1 MWPASESI
9 IRRRLPR
16 VIFSDRKVKFLQR
29 PTHKYT
35 TINRGIFMNEPDKI
49 SREKAYTGRAID
61 IAIRIGVI
69 ALLIALCFNI
79 LRPFISPVMWGIILA
94 ITLHPACRRLSG
106 ILGGRVKLAS
116 VIIAA
121 VMLLGI
127 ILPSIQM
134 VDSLVG
140 VTKYINERIQRGEI
154 KVPPPPDNIDTWPL
168 IGKSLKNDWLE
179 ASDDLEATLIRFQPQ
194 LKAMG
199 LWLLKSSM
207 GTALGLLQFALSIV
221 IAGIFMVNAR
231 GSGKMARDL
240 FVRLAGERGAN
251 FADIANKTVHNVV
264 KGILGVAIIQSLL
277 AGTGF
282 FVGGVPAAGL
292 WAFLCLFLAIIQIG
306 IFPVVIP
313 VIIYMFYSADTFTAG
328 LLTVWLILVSLLD
341 NLLKPILLGRGAPVP
356 MLVIFLGAIGG
367 FLSMGFIG
375 LFVGA
380 VILSIGFK
388 LFRVWL
394 DDLSH
399 SNTSGGPDDFSSE
412 KSKAV
417 SDPNNV

>member
-1 MWPASESI
+1 
-9 IRRRLPR
+9 
-16 VIFSDRKVKFLQR
+16 
-29 PTHKYT
+29 
-35 TINRGIFMNEPDKI
+35 
-49 SREKAYTGRAID
+49 
-61 IAIRIGVI
+61 
-69 ALLIALCFNI
+69 
-79 LRPFISPVMWGIILA
+79 
-94 ITLHPACRRLSG
+94 
-106 ILGGRVKLAS
+106 LGGRVKLAS
-116 VIIAA
+116 AIITA

-140 VTKYINERIQRGEI
+140 GTKYINERIQRSEV
-154 KVPPPPDNIDTWPL
+154 KVPPPPENIDTWPL
-168 IGKSLKNDWLE
+168 VGESLKNEWLE
-179 ASDDLEATLIRFQPQ
+179 ASENLKATLIRFQPQ

-199 LWLLKSSM
+199 LWLLKSAM

-221 IAGIFMVNAR
+221 IAGIFMVHAR
-231 GSGKMARDL
+231 GSGKMAKDL

-282 FVGGVPAAGL
+282 FAAGVPAAGL

-313 VIIYMFYSADTFTAG
+313 VIIYMFSSADTFTAV
-328 LLTVWLILVSLLD
+328 LLTGWLILVSLLD
-341 NLLKPILLGRGAPVP
+341 NFLKPILLGRGAPVP
-356 MLVIFLGAIGG
+356 MLVIFLGATGG
-367 FLSMGFIG
+367 FISMGFMG

-394 DDLSH
+394 DEISQ
-399 SNTSGGPDDFSSE
+399 SNTNGGPDNFSSGN
-412 KSKAV
+412 SKAAG
-417 SDPNNV
+417 